1 MGFLSRC
8 FAEVQIPLYET
19 YKGDC
24 EETMIPYISQIDEK
38 IETEIFNGVEC
49 KFITLLGTD
58 GK

>member
-24 EETMIPYISQIDEK
+24 E
-38 IETEIFNGVEC
+38 
-49 KFITLLGTD
+49 
-58 GK
+58 